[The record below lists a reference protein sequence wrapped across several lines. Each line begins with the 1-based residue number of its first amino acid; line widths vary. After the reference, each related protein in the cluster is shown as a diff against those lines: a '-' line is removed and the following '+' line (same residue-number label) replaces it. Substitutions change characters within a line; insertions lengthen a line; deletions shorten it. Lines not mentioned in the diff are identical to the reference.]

1 MFERNSWW
9 SKEGGLMSIITSVE
23 VFLIDIPVETVRTD
37 SVQSFLKQETI
48 FVRITTADGNV
59 GVGYSYTIGTGGTA
73 ILALLR
79 DYLVP
84 KLAGMDSRYVERV
97 WNEIYYSTR
106 ATATGAITSLAVA
119 AIDTAIWDLK
129 CKRANQ
135 SLAIS
140 AGGYRDRIPLYD
152 TEGGWL
158 HLSTQQLVVGAAESK
173 AKGWHGV
180 KLKVGKPDV
189 HEDVERLHAVRDAVG
204 PKMHIMVDANQS
216 MTVAEAKRR
225 AKAFE
230 PFDLFWF
237 EEPLPADDVLGHA
250 ALARSTT
257 IPIAVGETM
266 YSVGQFQQYLQS
278 QAAGIIQVDVARV
291 GGITPWLKV
300 AHLAESFNVKDC
312 PHFLMEIHVNLASA
326 IPNGLYVEHIPQL
339 RMVTKTEIAIEAGF
353 ALASNEPGLG
363 IDWDFDA
370 IDRMRVM

>member
-1 MFERNSWW
+1 
-9 SKEGGLMSIITSVE
+9 MSIVTSVE
-23 VFLIDIPVETVRTD
+23 AFLIDIPVETVRTD

-73 ILALLR
+73 VLALLR

-84 KLAGMDSRYVERV
+84 KLAGMDSRYVEKI

-129 CKRANQ
+129 CKRTNE
-135 SLAIS
+135 SLAVS
-140 AGGYRDRIPLYD
+140 AGGYRDRVPLYD

-158 HLSTQQLVVGAAESK
+158 HLSTGELVAGAAESK
-173 AKGWHGV
+173 AKGWRGV
-180 KLKVGKPDV
+180 KLKVGKPNV
-189 HEDVERLHAVRDAVG
+189 YEDVERLSAVREAVG
-204 PKMHIMVDANQS
+204 PEMHIMVDANQS
-216 MTVAEAKRR
+216 MTLTEAKRR

-230 PFDLFWF
+230 SFDLFWF
-237 EEPLPADDVLGHA
+237 EEPLPADDVIGHA
-250 ALARSTT
+250 ALAKSTS

-266 YSVGQFQQYLQS
+266 YSVGQFQQYLHS
-278 QAAGIIQVDVARV
+278 EAAGIIQVDVARV

-300 AHLAESFNVKDC
+300 AHLAESFNVKVC
-312 PHFLMEIHVNLASA
+312 PHFLMEIHVSLAAA
-326 IPNGLYVEHIPQL
+326 IPNGLYVEYIPQL
-339 RMVTKTEIAIEAGF
+339 RSITNTEIAIESGF
-353 ALASNEPGLG
+353 ALVPGARSLG